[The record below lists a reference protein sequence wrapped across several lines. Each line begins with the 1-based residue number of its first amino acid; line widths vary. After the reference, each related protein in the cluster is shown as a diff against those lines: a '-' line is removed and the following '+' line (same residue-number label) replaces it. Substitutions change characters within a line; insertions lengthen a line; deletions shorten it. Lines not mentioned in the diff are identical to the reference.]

1 MPKHKVKISPSFLLL
16 FFWFVFFKDIF
27 SFLIFITVVLSHE
40 YGHFIVAKKLG
51 YKLKAFVLAPYGAKL
66 SYEERFFDSKDE
78 ILIALAGPLMN
89 IFLSVFLISFW
100 WITPNIYSFTIDFVR
115 QSLLLGL
122 FNLLPCYPLDGGR
135 VFIGILSQNIERKRA
150 VKIIYILNYCFSF
163 LLFLCFIISCF
174 INFNPTFCL
183 CSVFLLLGVF
193 DSKYESK
200 YQAMLFMN
208 KEIKNFS
215 KPLIFVIN
223 DDVTIKQLLKHIEIN
238 KFTIFIVNLANGKTK
253 VLSENV
259 IKDYAI
265 KYPINLKLKEILF

>member
-223 DDVTIKQLLKHIEIN
+223 DNVTIKQLLKHIEIN